1 MTTLDSTNS
10 PDTTDTDAAV
20 SAATDAAVADG
31 AAIDADAIDTELD
44 ATARIRRPQGQG
56 GTQPHASAKSGER
69 RASTNDVV
77 VARTDVEWLGRRLLG
92 TWADVRLA
100 ARDLTARPELQRI
113 DGQSLDEHRERVFG
127 QLKLLVE
134 NGQVHR
140 AFPKSLGGEDDH
152 GGNIAGFE
160 ELVTADPSLQIKSG
174 VQWGLFGA
182 AVLHLGTSYHHETF
196 LPGIMS
202 LEVPGA
208 FAMTETGHGSDVAAI
223 GTTATYDEAT
233 EEFVIDTPFRGAW
246 KDYLG
251 NAGVHGTAA
260 VLFAQLITKNVNHG
274 VHAFYLPIRDAATGE
289 FLPGIGGEDDGL
301 KGGLNGI
308 DNGRLHFTDVRIPR
322 VNLLNRYGDVA
333 PDGTYSSSIES
344 PGRRFFTMLGTLVQG
359 RVSLDGASVAAAK
372 IALTVAIT
380 YGNER
385 RQFTAGSDTD
395 EEVLLDYQ
403 LHQKRLLPKLAT
415 TYAASFAHEQLLTKF
430 DQVFSGA
437 ADTDDDRQDLETLA
451 AALKPLSTWHAL
463 DTLQEAREA
472 CGGAGFLAENRL
484 VGLRADL
491 DVYATFEGDNHVL
504 LQLVAKRLLSDYG
517 RRFAK
522 ADFGVLA
529 RYVVEQASD
538 RAVHGSGLRSLAQ
551 RVADFGSTARSVG
564 QLRDA
569 SAQRQLLTDRVET
582 MVAEVAAALRPAS
595 KLSKKEGAALFN
607 QHQSEIIEA
616 ARAHAELLQWEAF
629 TEAIEGAE
637 SAGMDDGTR
646 VVLTWLRDLFGLGL
660 VEKHLA
666 WYLMNGRLSPQRAQS
681 VGRYTERLAA
691 RLRPHAQD
699 LVRAFGYGPEHI
711 RAAIATGAERERQTE
726 ARDYYR
732 EARAAGTL
740 PAPEKKPR
748 TPRR

>member
-1 MTTLDSTNS
+1 MAMTHTVENTPAPRANDE
-10 PDTTDTDAAV
+10 V
-20 SAATDAAVADG
+20 
-31 AAIDADAIDTELD
+31 DAIENDLD
-44 ATARIRRPQGQG
+44 ETARIVTAGDRSGRGENSGKGDKG
-56 GTQPHASAKSGER
+56 GDRKSGQKPER
-69 RASTNDVV
+69 TDVV
-77 VARTDVEWLGRRLLG
+77 VARTDVEWLGRYLLG
-92 TWADVRLA
+92 SWADVRLDS
-100 ARDLTARPELQRI
+100 RELTARPELQRI
-113 DGQSLDEHRERVFG
+113 DGQSMAEHRERVSG

-134 NGQVHR
+134 HGAVHR
-140 AFPKSLGGEDDH
+140 AFPKEQGGQDDH

-196 LPGIMS
+196 LPAIMT

-208 FAMTETGHGSDVAAI
+208 FAMTETGHGSDVASI
-223 GTTATYDEAT
+223 GTTATYDEASG
-233 EEFVIDTPFRGAW
+233 EFVLDTPFRGAW

-251 NAGVHGTAA
+251 NAAKDGLAA
-260 VLFAQLITKNVNHG
+260 VVFAQLVTKNVNHG
-274 VHAFYLPIRDAATGE
+274 VHAFYVPLRDPATGA

-308 DNGRLHFTDVRIPR
+308 DNGRLHFDGVRVPR
-322 VNLLNRYGDVA
+322 ANLLNRYGDVA
-333 PDGTYSSSIES
+333 EDGTYSSTIES

-372 IALTVAIT
+372 IALTIAIT

-403 LHQKRLLPKLAT
+403 LHQKRLMPKLAT
-415 TYAASFAHEQLLTKF
+415 TYAASFAHEELLTKF

-463 DTLQEAREA
+463 ETLQEAREA

-491 DVYATFEGDNHVL
+491 DVYATFEGDNNVL

-564 QLRDA
+564 QLREPA
-569 SAQRQLLTDRVET
+569 AQRQLLTDRVET
-582 MVAEVAAALRPAS
+582 MVGDVAGRLRPAS
-595 KLSKKEGAALFN
+595 KLSQKDAADLFN
-607 QHQSEIIEA
+607 QHQAQIIEA

-629 TEAIEGAE
+629 TDAIEGDAAE
-637 SAGMDDGTR
+637 GMDDGTR

-666 WYLMNGRLSPQRAQS
+666 WYLMNGRLSPQRAQA
-681 VGRYTERLAA
+681 VGLYTERLSA

-699 LVRAFGYGPEHI
+699 LVTAFGYGPEHI
-711 RAAIATGAERERQTE
+711 RAAIATGAEKARQTE

-732 EARAAGTL
+732 TARAAGTL
-740 PAPEKKPR
+740 PTPEKKPKK
-748 TPRR
+748 PRG